1 MSELYSGHKALESYF
16 KEKGNLASY
25 YGFLLL
31 HHNTIVASSLPIN
44 NWKELNNH
52 WVNHFLMEAKY
63 QIINEESLISIK
75 EKEERKEEGKG
86 MEKKSE
92 EEGRKGGKE
101 RRRREGRE
109 GENER
114 RKREERE
121 ERRKRMKKGE
131 KKRESKQR
139 EELGFIHK
147 KNRFFVIGII
157 SW

>member
-25 YGFLLL
+25 YGFLLF

-75 EKEERKEEGKG
+75 EKVNKEQICRAKNLEIYWKEVITELNKDSLKRKLEEKENFNSQS
-86 MEKKSE
+86 KKC
-92 EEGRKGGKE
+92 RTTITLFCIV
-101 RRRREGRE
+101 
-109 GENER
+109 
-114 RKREERE
+114 
-121 ERRKRMKKGE
+121 
-131 KKRESKQR
+131 QA
-139 EELGFIHK
+139 L
-147 KNRFFVIGII
+147 
-157 SW
+157 